1 MNQNFRNIKIEDVLF
16 FDAEVVKNQED
27 INVESKEFELFRK
40 KIRNKETDE
49 LPTIEETLYEYNRIA
64 GLKMTFNKVVCISVG
79 AIKEG
84 KLYLKSYTGEER
96 DIIES
101 FYKKTQEY
109 NYICGMNV
117 LFYDLPTIR
126 VNSLRHGDIILNLPE
141 KYNDSGKKEWEMKSV
156 IDLMNYFKGS
166 HYVNSSLD
174 EISAHLGLSSSKEDG
189 IDGSQ
194 VSKVYYEGGIKIIEQ
209 YCKRDVLN
217 CVNIFQK
224 FQFKEPYLDF
234 IDIDK
239 LNIIEEVTEQP
250 LLQKLFATKTV
261 TKEDKQKIEE
271 ILKKN
276 KLSKKEK
283 DIVFDLIKGAL
294 SEVDVNF
301 GAVKNVKLVNETIN
315 QLKQEFENY

>member
-16 FDAEVVKNQED
+16 FDAEVVKNQENID
-27 INVESKEFELFRK
+27 VDSKEFELFRK

-49 LPTIEETLYEYNRIA
+49 LPTIEEAVSEYNRIA

-79 AIKEG
+79 AIKDG
-84 KLYLKSYTGEER
+84 KLYLKSYTGEEK

-166 HYVNSSLD
+166 HYVSSSLD

-239 LNIIEEVTEQP
+239 LNIVETLEEQPILTKLFNTKQFNQEVKDYLKGLKIAKKDKQTVEKLVLAHYLEIVDVMAQNKKELKEINEQRAEEV
-250 LLQKLFATKTV
+250 KSFFKT
-261 TKEDKQKIEE
+261 
-271 ILKKN
+271 LK
-276 KLSKKEK
+276 
-283 DIVFDLIKGAL
+283 
-294 SEVDVNF
+294 
-301 GAVKNVKLVNETIN
+301 
-315 QLKQEFENY
+315 

>member
-16 FDAEVVKNQED
+16 FDAEVVKNQENID
-27 INVESKEFELFRK
+27 VDSKEFELFRK

-49 LPTIEETLYEYNRIA
+49 LPTIEEAVSEYNRIA

-79 AIKEG
+79 AIKDG
-84 KLYLKSYTGEER
+84 KLYLKSYTGEEK

-239 LNIIEEVTEQP
+239 LNIVETLEEQPILTKLFNTKQFNQEVKDYLKGLKIAKKDKQTVEKLVLAHYLEIVDVMAQNKKELKEINEQRAEEV
-250 LLQKLFATKTV
+250 KSFFKT
-261 TKEDKQKIEE
+261 
-271 ILKKN
+271 LK
-276 KLSKKEK
+276 
-283 DIVFDLIKGAL
+283 
-294 SEVDVNF
+294 
-301 GAVKNVKLVNETIN
+301 
-315 QLKQEFENY
+315 

>member
-224 FQFKEPYLDF
+224 FQFNEPYLDF

-283 DIVFDLIKGAL
+283 DIIFDLIKGAL
-294 SEVDVNF
+294 SEVDSNF
-301 GAVKNVKLVNETIN
+301 GAVKNVKEVNEIIN
-315 QLKQEFENY
+315 QLKQEFENN

>member
-16 FDAEVVKNQED
+16 FDAEVVKNQEG

-49 LPTIEETLYEYNRIA
+49 LPTIEETLSEYNRIA

-84 KLYLKSYTGEER
+84 KLYLKSYTGEEK

-174 EISAHLGLSSSKEDG
+174 EISAHLGFSSSKEDG

-250 LLQKLFATKTV
+250 LLQRL
-261 TKEDKQKIEE
+261 
-271 ILKKN
+271 N
-276 KLSKKEK
+276 LSKSISDKDKEELKQIFTKKRLNKK
-283 DIVFDLIKGAL
+283 DKELAFDLVKASLAEI
-294 SEVDVNF
+294 DQNF
-301 GAVKNVKLVNETIN
+301 GAVKNIKQIDEIIN
-315 QLKQEFENY
+315 QLKEEFENN